1 MVCLAFDNFK
11 GVMKDH
17 QKKSELK
24 TLKIN
29 PIFDV
34 FSKATV
40 NSFKWKMKQKV
51 ITANQIVFSKKVDFR
66 TFSILILAILSSMKS
81 FLENRLVFG
90 GHT

>member
-1 MVCLAFDNFK
+1 MVCLRFDHLK

-24 TLKIN
+24 TPKIN

-40 NSFKWKMKQKV
+40 KSFKWKMK
-51 ITANQIVFSKKVDFR
+51 
-66 TFSILILAILSSMKS
+66 
-81 FLENRLVFG
+81 
-90 GHT
+90 HTPYKNL